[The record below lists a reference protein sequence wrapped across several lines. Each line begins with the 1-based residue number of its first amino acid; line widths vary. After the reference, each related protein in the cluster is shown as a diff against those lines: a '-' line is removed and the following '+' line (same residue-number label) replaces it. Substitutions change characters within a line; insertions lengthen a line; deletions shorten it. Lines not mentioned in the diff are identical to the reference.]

1 MMILMIGIQ
10 EIIPLQMM
18 KSEKKLQMMKSEK
31 KYTVSWF
38 TEVHALENV
47 LKDLNKESELH
58 FLEIGCYEGK
68 STTWFIENYL
78 KNEKSSI
85 TCVDSWIPDTDSIDK
100 DTDVL
105 TIMGVKD
112 RFEHNVKTTGKIDQV
127 VIKTG
132 LSNEMLFDSEV
143 REKQYDLIFIDGN
156 HTTKYV
162 MEDSVLSWGLL
173 KVGGIMVFDDYKWRL
188 HDRETLRPKLAIDS
202 FCKVYGD
209 YLQIVYNGYR
219 LAVKKM
225 K

>member
-1 MMILMIGIQ
+1 MILMIGIQ
-10 EIIPLQMM
+10 EIIP
-18 KSEKKLQMMKSEK
+18 LQMMKSEK

-85 TCVDSWIPDTDSIDK
+85 TCVDSWIPYSRVDNK
-100 DTDVL
+100 DVEFNL
-105 TIMGVKD
+105 NGVKD

-127 VIKTG
+127 VIKNG

>member
-1 MMILMIGIQ
+1 
-10 EIIPLQMM
+10 
-18 KSEKKLQMMKSEK
+18 
-31 KYTVSWF
+31 
-38 TEVHALENV
+38 
-47 LKDLNKESELH
+47 
-58 FLEIGCYEGK
+58 
-68 STTWFIENYL
+68 
-78 KNEKSSI
+78 
-85 TCVDSWIPDTDSIDK
+85 
-100 DTDVL
+100 
-105 TIMGVKD
+105 
-112 RFEHNVKTTGKIDQV
+112 
-127 VIKTG
+127 
-132 LSNEMLFDSEV
+132 MLFDSEV

>member
-1 MMILMIGIQ
+1 M
-10 EIIPLQMM
+10 E
-18 KSEKKLQMMKSEK
+18 SEK

-38 TEVHALENV
+38 SEVVALENV
-47 LKDLNKESELH
+47 LKDLNKESQLH

-78 KNEKSSI
+78 KNEKSTI
-85 TCVDSWIPDTDSIDK
+85 TCVDPWLPYSQVDNK
-100 DTDVL
+100 DVEFNL
-105 TIMGVKD
+105 NGVKD

-127 VIKTG
+127 VIKHG

-143 REKQYDLIFIDGN
+143 RGKQYDLIFIDGN

-173 KVGGIMVFDDYKWRL
+173 KVGGIMIFDDYQWRL
-188 HDRETLRPKLAIDS
+188 HQRETLRPKLAVDS

>member
-127 VIKTG
+127 VIKNG

>member
-1 MMILMIGIQ
+1 M
-10 EIIPLQMM
+10 EN
-18 KSEKKLQMMKSEK
+18 EK

-38 TEVHALENV
+38 GEVDVLENV

-85 TCVDSWIPDTDSIDK
+85 TCVDPWLPYSQVDNK
-100 DTDVL
+100 DVEFNL
-105 TIMGVKD
+105 NGVKD
-112 RFEHNVKTTGKIDQV
+112 RFEHNIKATGKIDQV
-127 VIKTG
+127 FIKHG
-132 LSNEMLFDSEV
+132 PSNEMLFDSEV
-143 REKQYDLIFIDGN
+143 RGKQYDLIFIDGN

-173 KVGGIMVFDDYKWRL
+173 KVGGIMVFDDYQWRL
-188 HDRETLRPKLAIDS
+188 HQRDTLRPKLAIDS

-219 LAVKKM
+219 LAVKKI

>member
-68 STTWFIENYL
+68 STPWFIENYL

-127 VIKTG
+127 VIKNG

>member
-1 MMILMIGIQ
+1 
-10 EIIPLQMM
+10 
-18 KSEKKLQMMKSEK
+18 MMKSEK

-85 TCVDSWIPDTDSIDK
+85 TCVDYWIPYSWVGKRDSEF
-100 DTDVL
+100 TL
-105 TIMGVKD
+105 NGVKD

-127 VIKTG
+127 VIKNG

>member
-1 MMILMIGIQ
+1 
-10 EIIPLQMM
+10 
-18 KSEKKLQMMKSEK
+18 MKSEK

-38 TEVHALENV
+38 SEVGALENV

-68 STTWFIENYL
+68 STTWFIDNYR
-78 KNEKSSI
+78 KNGKSTI
-85 TCVDSWIPDTDSIDK
+85 TCVDPWLPYSQVDNK
-100 DTDVL
+100 DVEFNL
-105 TIMGVKD
+105 NGVKD
-112 RFEHNVKTTGKIDQV
+112 RFEHNVKTTGKIDKV
-127 VIKTG
+127 VIKHG
-132 LSNEMLFDSEV
+132 KSNEMLFDSEV
-143 REKQYDLIFIDGN
+143 RGKQYDLIFIDGN

-173 KVGGIMVFDDYKWRL
+173 KIGGIMVFDDYQWRL
-188 HDRETLRPKLAIDS
+188 HQRETLRPKLAVDS

-219 LAVKKM
+219 LAIKKI